1 MLFNSFGYG
10 FFLVLV
16 LAIYSVL
23 SHRGQ
28 NLFLLG
34 ASYFF
39 YSCWDTRFLL
49 LIAGITA
56 ANFIS
61 GRAIYGARQ
70 KNDQRT
76 MKRWL
81 VACVL
86 LNMGTLGFFKY
97 FNFFVTSAQQLL
109 QGLGF
114 SSSFHTL
121 QIILPVGISFF
132 TFQAL
137 SYSID
142 IYKGKTDPI
151 TNIIDYSLF
160 ISFFPQLVAGPIERA
175 AHLIPQIQRKRR
187 VEAVHL
193 QRGAYL
199 ILVGLVRKVV
209 IADSA
214 GVIADMCFAKPTA
227 FSSFQLGVGLL
238 CYSLQ
243 IYGDFAGYSNIARG
257 SATLFGFD
265 LMRNF
270 SHPYFV
276 TNITEFWRRWHIS
289 LSTWLRDYIYIPL
302 GGNRK
307 GPLRSHVNVLVTMLL
322 VGLWHGANW
331 NFILWGGL
339 HGVYLSLHRLI
350 RPEGETGP
358 GAVRITGPDQSTKT
372 TFAGRWAW
380 NLVCSG
386 GMFLL
391 VSFTWL
397 FFRATDLAT
406 TKIYLG
412 RMAEMM
418 IDNIPFALPFLLFT
432 ILTLTIDLPQR
443 ITDDE
448 YCFLRLPPSAQGLL
462 GGLAVVFIFLSGN
475 VQTPFI
481 YFQF

>member
-10 FFLVLV
+10 LFLVLV

-28 NLFLLG
+28 NWLLLG

-39 YSCWDTRFLL
+39 YSCWDVRFLL

-56 ANFIS
+56 ANFIA
-61 GRAIYGARQ
+61 GKAIHDARQ
-70 KNDQRT
+70 RNDQRV

-81 VACVL
+81 VICILV
-86 LNMGTLGFFKY
+86 NMGTLGFFKY
-97 FNFFVTSAQQLL
+97 FNFFVTSALQLF
-109 QGLGF
+109 QDLGSF
-114 SSSFHTL
+114 TSFHTL
-121 QIILPVGISFF
+121 HIILPVGISFF

-142 IYKGKTDPI
+142 IYKGRTAPI
-151 TNIIDYSLF
+151 TSVTDFALF
-160 ISFFPQLVAGPIERA
+160 VSFFPQLVAGPIERA
-175 AHLIPQIQRKRR
+175 AHLIPQVQRKRR

-193 QRGAYL
+193 QRGVYL

-214 GVIADMCFAKPTA
+214 GILADMCFAKPEA

-257 SATLFGFD
+257 SAMLFGFD

-270 SHPYFV
+270 SHPYFA
-276 TNITEFWRRWHIS
+276 TNITEFWRRWHVS

-307 GPLRSHVNVLVTMLL
+307 GPLRSYVNVLVTMLL
-322 VGLWHGANW
+322 GGLWHGANW

-339 HGVYLSLHRLI
+339 HGIYLSLHRLI
-350 RPEGETGP
+350 RPRG
-358 GAVRITGPDQSTKT
+358 
-372 TFAGRWAW
+372 
-380 NLVCSG
+380 
-386 GMFLL
+386 
-391 VSFTWL
+391 
-397 FFRATDLAT
+397 
-406 TKIYLG
+406 
-412 RMAEMM
+412 
-418 IDNIPFALPFLLFT
+418 
-432 ILTLTIDLPQR
+432 
-443 ITDDE
+443 
-448 YCFLRLPPSAQGLL
+448 
-462 GGLAVVFIFLSGN
+462 
-475 VQTPFI
+475 
-481 YFQF
+481 